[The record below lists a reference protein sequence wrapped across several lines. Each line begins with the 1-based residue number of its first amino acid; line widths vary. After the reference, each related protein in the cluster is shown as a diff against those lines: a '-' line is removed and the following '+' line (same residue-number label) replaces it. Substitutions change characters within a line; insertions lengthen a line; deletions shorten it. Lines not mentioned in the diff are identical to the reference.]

1 MIFIILLILLA
12 VGIGVVVYVAVASK
26 LEDKKKSENG
36 LKLASNSFGHY
47 SDKLEYMLGKYIL
60 YDEHNHRLFL
70 GDETIDDRLI
80 MKMETQAN
88 NPEVYVSSTKKEFKT
103 TTDTGSMLGR
113 SIAGGLIAGPLGAII
128 GGATA
133 SKTTEIVEKPKYS
146 LTTGQYFITLYDGQ
160 DKFCGMIGTNEK
172 KRYDAA
178 VQFFSTI
185 INKNQERAR
194 LEAQEAQVDSLIAE
208 QVTEP
213 EIVPEQETTM
223 EQPVLHQEN
232 SVEQVVEETDYHEE
246 EKPETAPVLTRINQ
260 RDALPLF
267 VFPESALVK
276 ELSGIR
282 DEGLK
287 KGGCRLPIILGQ
299 KDNNNVEL
307 IDLANLPNLLIAG
320 SRACYESIV
329 QSLKTI
335 IYSLLLTRHPS
346 EVKFVLLDAHRLDF
360 MGYERLLYH
369 YLACLP
375 GSNNEK
381 DEIKNS
387 VISSSR
393 DAYHIISS
401 IRKEI
406 DTRIELIQRARCRSI
421 EQYNEKF
428 LNRELLPSEGHRYI
442 PYIVVMMNEYSEL
455 ISTEPHSKR
464 AFLNSLVHLGRLGK
478 SAGIHLVLGTTCIL
492 KDYLTK
498 ELLDVCPGIMAF
510 RVNSRLDSKMLLDE
524 FGAEVQPD
532 SFSFV
537 YKENGETSPL
547 RCLDIPVDEFDR
559 VVDEIGDQKGPKK
572 SFRTG
577 YYLCDP
583 NEPEEDEG
591 GGMIDMKDIDEHFE
605 EAARLVVTSQ
615 RGSTSDLQRRLGLGY
630 AKACRVM
637 DQLEAAGIVGPQQ
650 GSMPREVLVKD
661 FIELDAILTRFFKQ

>member
-160 DKFCGMIGTNEK
+160 DKFCGMIGTNDK

-194 LEAQEAQVDSLIAE
+194 LEAQAESLIAE
-208 QVTEP
+208 QVAEP
-213 EIVPEQETTM
+213 EIVPEQDTTM
-223 EQPVLHQEN
+223 ELPSPHQEN
-232 SVEQVVEETDYHEE
+232 PQEQVVVVEEADSHEE
-246 EKPETAPVLTRINQ
+246 EKPEVTPVLTRINQ
-260 RDALPLF
+260 RDDLPLY
-267 VFPESALVK
+267 VFPESAIVK

-282 DEGLK
+282 DEGLQ
-287 KGGCRLPIILGQ
+287 KGGCRLPILLGQ
-299 KDNNNVEL
+299 NDNHYEKI
-307 IDLANLPNLLIAG
+307 IDLAGLPNLLLAG
-320 SRACYESIV
+320 SRAFYDSII
-329 QSLKTI
+329 QGLKTI

-360 MGYERLLYH
+360 MGYERLFYH

-375 GSNNEK
+375 ISNNGE

-387 VISSSR
+387 VITSSS
-393 DAYHIISS
+393 DAYRILSS
-401 IRKEI
+401 LRKEI
-406 DTRIELIQRARCRSI
+406 DARIKLIQKARCRSI
-421 EQYNEKF
+421 EQYNDKF

-442 PYIVVMMNEYSEL
+442 PYIVVVMSEYSEF
-455 ISTEPHSKR
+455 ISSEPHSKR
-464 AFLNSLVHLGRLGK
+464 SFLNYLVSIGRLGK

-492 KDYLTK
+492 KEYLPK
-498 ELLDVCPGIMAF
+498 ELLDIFPGIMAF
-510 RVNSRLDSKMLLDE
+510 RVNSRLDSKLLLGE